1 MGAMNDLLFA
11 ISSLSL
17 SRQMP
22 EENENLAEND
32 PLKFLPF
39 RFELLNE
46 MPRILQPLLY
56 GLDATL

>member
-11 ISSLSL
+11 ISSLSS

-32 PLKFLPF
+32 PLEFFPF

-56 GLDATL
+56 GQDTTL

>member
-11 ISSLSL
+11 ISPLSS

-22 EENENLAEND
+22 EENGGLAEND
-32 PLKFLPF
+32 PLKFLTF

-56 GLDATL
+56 R